1 MYKLIAIDLDGTLL
15 NSQGE
20 ISDENR
26 LYLKKAIDRG
36 IEVVLASGRP
46 IDSVENL
53 SLEIGANKYL
63 ISGNGAVV
71 YGIQEKEILYNKFLS
86 KAQVLNIIKMCKD
99 NSIYCNVYTENEI
112 IAESLNYN
120 ILFYYRENA
129 NKDEEK
135 RTKINIV
142 NDMYKYIES
151 SQVEKYLKIT
161 VCDDSQLIFNSILRK
176 LKTISDVDV
185 LDVSHMSRKIIKD
198 GTERIQIE
206 YFYTEITN
214 RNVNKWEAIKYIIE
228 KDGIAPEEV
237 VGIGDNINDKEMIE
251 YAGLGVAMG
260 NSSPDVKAVAKIVVA
275 DNNSDGVAEA
285 IKKYILND

>member
-36 IEVVLASGRP
+36 IEVALASGRP

-53 SLEIGANKYL
+53 SLEIGANRYL

>member
-26 LYLKKAIDRG
+26 LYLKKTIDRG

>member
-1 MYKLIAIDLDGTLL
+1 M
-15 NSQGE
+15 
-20 ISDENR
+20 
-26 LYLKKAIDRG
+26 
-36 IEVVLASGRP
+36 
-46 IDSVENL
+46 
-53 SLEIGANKYL
+53 EIGANRYL

>member
-26 LYLKKAIDRG
+26 LYLKKAIDKG
-36 IEVVLASGRP
+36 IDVVLASGRP

-228 KDGIAPEEV
+228 KDGINPDEV

-251 YAGLGVAMG
+251 YAGLGIAMG

-285 IKKYILND
+285 IKKYILDD

>member
-20 ISDENR
+20 ISEENKI
-26 LYLKKAIDRG
+26 YLKKALDVGID
-36 IEVVLASGRP
+36 IVLASGRP

-53 SLEIGANKYL
+53 SLDIGACNYL

-71 YGIQEKEILYNKFLS
+71 YGIKEKQILYNKFLS
-86 KAQVLNIIKMCKD
+86 KSQVLNIIKMCKD
-99 NSIYCNVYTENEI
+99 NSIYCNVYTEKEI

-142 NDMYKYIES
+142 NDMYKYVES
-151 SQVEKYLKIT
+151 SQIEKFLKIT
-161 VCDDSQLIFNSILRK
+161 VCDDSQLIFNSIIRK

-185 LDVSHMSRKIIKD
+185 LDVSHMSRKVIKD

-214 RNVNKWEAIKYIIE
+214 RNVNKWEAVKYIMD
-228 KDGIAPEEV
+228 KDGIDQSEV

-251 YAGLGVAMG
+251 YAGLGIAMG
-260 NSSPDVKAVAKIVVA
+260 NSSPDVKEVADIVVS

-285 IKKYILND
+285 IKLYILPQ

>member
-26 LYLKKAIDRG
+26 LYLKKAINSG

-53 SLEIGANKYL
+53 SLEIGANRYL

-120 ILFYYRENA
+120 ILFYYRENE

>member
-26 LYLKKAIDRG
+26 LYLKKTIDRG

-99 NSIYCNVYTENEI
+99 NSIYCNIYTENEI

-275 DNNSDGVAEA
+275 DNNSDGVAEV

>member
-1 MYKLIAIDLDGTLL
+1 MYKIIAIDLDGTLL

-20 ISDENR
+20 ISEENKN
-26 LYLKKAIDRG
+26 YLKKAIDNG
-36 IEVVLASGRP
+36 IDVVLASGRP

-53 SLEIGANKYL
+53 SHEIGANKYL

-71 YGIQEKEILYNKFLS
+71 YGIQEKEILYNKFMTKS
-86 KAQVLNIIKMCKD
+86 QVLKIIKMCKE

-142 NDMYKYIES
+142 NDMYKYVET
-151 SQVEKYLKIT
+151 SQVDKFLKIT
-161 VCDDSQLIFNSILRK
+161 VCDDSQLIFNSIIRAL
-176 LKTISDVDV
+176 
-185 LDVSHMSRKIIKD
+185 
-198 GTERIQIE
+198 
-206 YFYTEITN
+206 
-214 RNVNKWEAIKYIIE
+214 KYIME
-228 KDGIAPEEV
+228 KEGIDASQV
-237 VGIGDNINDKEMIE
+237 VGIGDNINDKELIE
-251 YAGLGVAMG
+251 YSGLGIAMG
-260 NSSPDVKAVAKIVVA
+260 NSSPDVKEIAKIVVS

-285 IKKYILND
+285 IKLYILPN

>member
-1 MYKLIAIDLDGTLL
+1 MYKLVAIDLDGTLL

-53 SLEIGANKYL
+53 SLEIGANRYL

-228 KDGIAPEEV
+228 KDGINPDEV

-251 YAGLGVAMG
+251 YAGLGIAMG

-285 IKKYILND
+285 IKKYILDD

>member
-26 LYLKKAIDRG
+26 LYLKKAINSG

-53 SLEIGANKYL
+53 SLEIGANRYL
-63 ISGNGAVV
+63 ISGNGSVV

>member
-26 LYLKKAIDRG
+26 LYLKKTIDRG

-275 DNNSDGVAEA
+275 DNNSDGVAEV

>member
-1 MYKLIAIDLDGTLL
+1 
-15 NSQGE
+15 
-20 ISDENR
+20 
-26 LYLKKAIDRG
+26 
-36 IEVVLASGRP
+36 
-46 IDSVENL
+46 
-53 SLEIGANKYL
+53 
-63 ISGNGAVV
+63 
-71 YGIQEKEILYNKFLS
+71 
-86 KAQVLNIIKMCKD
+86 
-99 NSIYCNVYTENEI
+99 
-112 IAESLNYN
+112 
-120 ILFYYRENA
+120 
-129 NKDEEK
+129 
-135 RTKINIV
+135 
-142 NDMYKYIES
+142 MYKYIES

-214 RNVNKWEAIKYIIE
+214 LNVNKWEAIKYIIE
-228 KDGIAPEEV
+228 KDGIAPDEV

>member
-26 LYLKKAIDRG
+26 SYLKKAIDRG

-53 SLEIGANKYL
+53 SLEIGANRYL

>member
-26 LYLKKAIDRG
+26 LYLKKAINSG

-53 SLEIGANKYL
+53 SLEIGANRYL

-251 YAGLGVAMG
+251 YAGLRVAMG
-260 NSSPDVKAVAKIVVA
+260 NSSPDLKAVAKIVVA

>member
-26 LYLKKAIDRG
+26 LYLKKTIDRG

-161 VCDDSQLIFNSILRK
+161 V
-176 LKTISDVDV
+176 
-185 LDVSHMSRKIIKD
+185 
-198 GTERIQIE
+198 
-206 YFYTEITN
+206 
-214 RNVNKWEAIKYIIE
+214 
-228 KDGIAPEEV
+228 
-237 VGIGDNINDKEMIE
+237 
-251 YAGLGVAMG
+251 
-260 NSSPDVKAVAKIVVA
+260 
-275 DNNSDGVAEA
+275 
-285 IKKYILND
+285 

>member
-26 LYLKKAIDRG
+26 LYLKKTIDRG

-260 NSSPDVKAVAKIVVA
+260 NSSPDVKAVAQIVVA

>member
-26 LYLKKAIDRG
+26 LYLKKAIDKG
-36 IEVVLASGRP
+36 IDVVLASGRP

-99 NSIYCNVYTENEI
+99 NSIYCNVFTENEI

>member
-26 LYLKKAIDRG
+26 LYLKKAIDKG
-36 IEVVLASGRP
+36 INVVLASGRP

-228 KDGIAPEEV
+228 KDRINPEQV

-251 YAGLGVAMG
+251 YAGLGIAMG

-285 IKKYILND
+285 IKKYILDD

>member
-1 MYKLIAIDLDGTLL
+1 MYKIIAIDLDGTLL

-20 ISDENR
+20 ISEENKI
-26 LYLKKAIDRG
+26 YLKKAIDSG
-36 IEVVLASGRP
+36 IDVVLASGRP

-53 SLEIGANKYL
+53 AYEIGANKYL

-71 YGIQEKEILYNKFLS
+71 YGIQEKSILYNKFMS
-86 KAQVLNIIKMCKD
+86 KEQVLRIIKLCKD

-142 NDMYKYIES
+142 NDMHKYIET
-151 SQVEKYLKIT
+151 SQVENYLKIT

-176 LKTISDVDV
+176 LKTITDVDV
-185 LDVSHMSRKIIKD
+185 LDVSHMSRKVIKD
-198 GTERIQIE
+198 GTERVQIE

-214 RNVNKWEAIKYIIE
+214 KNVNKWEALKYIME
-228 KDGIAPEEV
+228 KEGIDSSEV
-237 VGIGDNINDKEMIE
+237 VGIGDNINDKELIQ
-251 YAGLGVAMG
+251 YSGLGIAMG
-260 NSSPDVKAVAKIVVA
+260 NSSPDVKEVAKKVVS

-285 IKKYILND
+285 IKFFVLSD

>member
-26 LYLKKAIDRG
+26 LYLKKAINSG

-53 SLEIGANKYL
+53 SLEIGANRYL

>member
-26 LYLKKAIDRG
+26 LYLKKAINSG

-71 YGIQEKEILYNKFLS
+71 CGIQEKEILYNKFLS

-214 RNVNKWEAIKYIIE
+214 LNVNKWEAIKYIIE
-228 KDGIAPEEV
+228 KDGIAPDEV

>member
-26 LYLKKAIDRG
+26 LYLKKTIDRG

-53 SLEIGANKYL
+53 SLEIGANRYL

-251 YAGLGVAMG
+251 YAGLGIAMG

>member
-26 LYLKKAIDRG
+26 LYLKKAINSG

-214 RNVNKWEAIKYIIE
+214 LNVNKWEAIKYIIE
-228 KDGIAPEEV
+228 KDGIAPDEV

>member
-26 LYLKKAIDRG
+26 LYLKKAINSG

-99 NSIYCNVYTENEI
+99 NSIY
-112 IAESLNYN
+112 L
-120 ILFYYRENA
+120 L
-129 NKDEEK
+129 
-135 RTKINIV
+135 
-142 NDMYKYIES
+142 
-151 SQVEKYLKIT
+151 
-161 VCDDSQLIFNSILRK
+161 
-176 LKTISDVDV
+176 
-185 LDVSHMSRKIIKD
+185 
-198 GTERIQIE
+198 
-206 YFYTEITN
+206 
-214 RNVNKWEAIKYIIE
+214 
-228 KDGIAPEEV
+228 
-237 VGIGDNINDKEMIE
+237 
-251 YAGLGVAMG
+251 
-260 NSSPDVKAVAKIVVA
+260 
-275 DNNSDGVAEA
+275 
-285 IKKYILND
+285 

>member
-36 IEVVLASGRP
+36 IEVDLASGRP

-53 SLEIGANKYL
+53 SLEIGANRYL

>member
-53 SLEIGANKYL
+53 SLEIGANRYL

>member
-26 LYLKKAIDRG
+26 LYLKKAINSG
-36 IEVVLASGRP
+36 IDVVLASGRP

>member
-1 MYKLIAIDLDGTLL
+1 
-15 NSQGE
+15 
-20 ISDENR
+20 
-26 LYLKKAIDRG
+26 
-36 IEVVLASGRP
+36 
-46 IDSVENL
+46 
-53 SLEIGANKYL
+53 
-63 ISGNGAVV
+63 
-71 YGIQEKEILYNKFLS
+71 
-86 KAQVLNIIKMCKD
+86 
-99 NSIYCNVYTENEI
+99 
-112 IAESLNYN
+112 
-120 ILFYYRENA
+120 
-129 NKDEEK
+129 
-135 RTKINIV
+135 
-142 NDMYKYIES
+142 MYKYIES

>member
-53 SLEIGANKYL
+53 SLEIGANRYL

-260 NSSPDVKAVAKIVVA
+260 NSSPDVKAVAQIVVA

>member
-1 MYKLIAIDLDGTLL
+1 MYKIIAIDLDGTLL

-20 ISDENR
+20 ISEENKN
-26 LYLKKAIDRG
+26 YLKKAIDNG
-36 IEVVLASGRP
+36 IDVVLASGRP

-53 SLEIGANKYL
+53 SHEIGANKYL

-71 YGIQEKEILYNKFLS
+71 YGIQEKEILYNKFMTKS
-86 KAQVLNIIKMCKD
+86 QVLKIIKMCKE

-142 NDMYKYIES
+142 NDMYKYVET
-151 SQVEKYLKIT
+151 SQVDKFLKIT
-161 VCDDSQLIFNSILRK
+161 VCDDSQLIFNSIIRK

-214 RNVNKWEAIKYIIE
+214 KNVNKWEALKYIME
-228 KDGIAPEEV
+228 KEGIDASQV
-237 VGIGDNINDKEMIE
+237 VGIGDNINDKELIE
-251 YAGLGVAMG
+251 YSGLGIAMG
-260 NSSPDVKAVAKIVVA
+260 NSSPDVKEIAKKVVS

-285 IKKYILND
+285 IKLYILPN